1 MEKII
6 EKIIRE
12 IKVSGISL
20 DSRKIGENF
29 VFIAIPGT
37 TTDGRLYI
45 EEAIER
51 KASVIVTEEKTFLP
65 QSIRHFIVPDTRL
78 FASLLA
84 EAFYGYPSQKIKLIG
99 VTGTN
104 GKTTVTYLIEALFK
118 ASGKKI
124 GRIGTINYSFGERI
138 IPAETT
144 TPDPITIS
152 SLLAEMVKSQF
163 DAVVMEVSSHAI
175 HQKRVI
181 ALDFDYG
188 IFTNCTSDHLDYH
201 KTRAEYLK
209 VKKDFIKN
217 LKPGA
222 TAILNRDSGA
232 FWRMRRGIK
241 SKVISYGRSWLA
253 CARMKNVQLSL
264 GEVSFQYHCQEVL
277 WSVTLSLS
285 GEFNIQNAM
294 AALTVAHLEKFPQ
307 KTVAKAFSEFKGIPG
322 RCELIPNNLNVGI
335 MIDYAHTT
343 DSLKRILKYCK
354 RFCKNR
360 MIVVFGCGGDRDKSK
375 RPRMGRGASGYADI
389 SILTSD
395 NPRSEDPLS
404 IIEDIARGFRN
415 KSKYIVEVDRK
426 KAIIRAIRMAQ
437 KNDFIIIAG
446 KGHENTQQIGSAFY
460 PFSDKQTVLE
470 CLQDSSA
477 PDEDNAFER
486 N

>member
-1 MEKII
+1 MY
-6 EKIIRE
+6 
-12 IKVSGISL
+12 
-20 DSRKIGENF
+20 
-29 VFIAIPGT
+29 AI
-37 TTDGRLYI
+37 
-45 EEAIER
+45 
-51 KASVIVTEEKTFLP
+51 
-65 QSIRHFIVPDTRL
+65 
-78 FASLLA
+78 
-84 EAFYGYPSQKIKLIG
+84 
-99 VTGTN
+99 TGTN
-104 GKTTVTYLIEALFK
+104 GKTTVAALLQYLLNHLGETC
-118 ASGKKI
+118 
-124 GRIGTINYSFGERI
+124 GRLGTINYDLVKEVL
-138 IPAETT
+138 PATTT
-144 TPDPITIS
+144 TPGPLELKV
-152 SLLAEMVKSQF
+152 LLRKMLDNQAT
-163 DAVVMEVSSHAI
+163 ACVMEVSSHALD
-175 HQKRVI
+175 QSRVDYI
-181 ALDFDYG
+181 EFDG
-188 IFTNCTSDHLDYH
+188 AVFTNITHDHLDYH

-222 TAILNRDSGA
+222 IAILNRDSGA

-253 CARMKNVQLSL
+253 CARVKNVQLSL

-437 KNDFIIIAG
+437 KNDFILIAG